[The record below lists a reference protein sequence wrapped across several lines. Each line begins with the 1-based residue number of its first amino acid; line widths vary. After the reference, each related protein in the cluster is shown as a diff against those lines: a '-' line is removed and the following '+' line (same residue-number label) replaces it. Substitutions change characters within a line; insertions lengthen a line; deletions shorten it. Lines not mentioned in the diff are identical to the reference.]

1 MLCLWQ
7 DARQGPVT
15 LTAHVFRISGMSK
28 VILFIATSLDGYIAG
43 PEGEIDWLFHD
54 ADYGYTPFFHS
65 VDALVMGRKTYELS
79 LSFGEW
85 PYGDKPAYVF
95 SRKPPPDDPRV
106 TFVAGDVAGL
116 LAGLGAG
123 GSKNIWLVGG
133 SELIA
138 TFMQAGLIDEFVI
151 SVHPIVLGTGIPLFA
166 PGVPPTGLRLDG
178 VTTYDSGLAQLRY
191 TTEAR
196 PRP

>member
-1 MLCLWQ
+1 M
-7 DARQGPVT
+7 T
-15 LTAHVFRISGMSK
+15 LTAKVFRISGMSK

-85 PYGDKPAYVF
+85 PYGDKPAYVLT
-95 SRKPPPDDPRV
+95 RRPPPDDPRV
-106 TFVAGDVAGL
+106 KFVAGDVAGL
-116 LAGLGAG
+116 VAGLGAS
-123 GSKNIWLVGG
+123 GSQNIWLVGG
-133 SELIA
+133 SELVSA
-138 TFMQAGLIDEFVI
+138 FMQAGLIDEFVI
-151 SVHPIVLGTGIPLFA
+151 SVHPIVLGRGIPLFA
-166 PGVPPTGLRLDG
+166 PGVPPTGLRFDG
-178 VTTYDSGLAQLRY
+178 VTTHDSGLAQLRY
-191 TTEAR
+191 ITEVR